1 MNLTYTQLIS
11 QNRNFRNL
19 LWGQFISELGNW
31 FNFVAGLGIVRLV
44 SGGSPVAAG
53 MLLFWRTLPFA
64 LLMPFAGTIADRYSR
79 KKILIV
85 SDLFRG
91 FCALLFLLITSS
103 EDLWIAYAASILVS
117 GGSAFFDAAKNAA
130 TPNITGEDGLL
141 SGTALMFST
150 RFLLMAVG
158 AALGGLAIVIFGYK
172 VAFIINSASFFIS
185 AISIS
190 LIPEDAMSE
199 KTPAQRIAEYVE
211 KKRTT
216 FMEEVREGLYYTV
229 KNPFALTILL
239 MNIIWAAGGGAT
251 NIVFEGL
258 SVNVFATEDMNAD
271 FVFSAL
277 LTANG
282 IGLTIGMLI
291 AHRVEGFVTR
301 KGVRRLFMGWA
312 LILHG
317 VLFAIGGFM
326 PTIWLTL
333 ILIIMSRT
341 LIGAEYA
348 VQETMFQRSLPDR
361 IRGRISTLDRGAEIT
376 VYSIASF
383 VAGIALTVIS
393 AQSATAI
400 AGLIAGGAGVVWLIR
415 SRKSEDYGVVQK
427 RNEPYAGM
435 EIHKS
440 QI

>member
-44 SGGSPVAAG
+44 SGGSPIAAG

-85 SDLFRG
+85 SDVFRG
-91 FCALLFLLITSS
+91 FCALIFLLVSKP
-103 EDLWIAYAASILVS
+103 EHLWIAYAASILVS

-150 RFLLMAVG
+150 RFLLMAIG
-158 AALGGLAIVIFGYK
+158 AALGGVAIVIFGYK

-199 KTPAQRIAEYVE
+199 KTPAQRVAEYIE
-211 KKRTT
+211 KKKTT
-216 FMEEVREGLYYTV
+216 FMEEVREGLHYTI

-239 MNIIWAAGGGAT
+239 MNIIWAAGGGMT

-258 SVNVFATEDMNAD
+258 SVSVFSNETMNVD
-271 FVFSAL
+271 FVYSAL

-291 AHRVEGFVTR
+291 AHRVEFIVTR
-301 KGVRRLFMGWA
+301 KGIRRLFMGWA

-326 PTIWLTL
+326 PTLWLTL

-361 IRGRISTLDRGAEIT
+361 IRGRITTLDRGAEIT
-376 VYSIASF
+376 VYSFASI
-383 VAGIALTVIS
+383 VAGVALTVIS
-393 AQSATAI
+393 AQLATAI

-415 SRKSEDYGVVQK
+415 SRKSEDYGVFPK
-427 RNEPYAGM
+427 RKEPYAGM

-440 QI
+440 QV

>member
-1 MNLTYTQLIS
+1 MNLSYRQLIS

-44 SGGSPVAAG
+44 SGESPIAAG

-64 LLMPFAGTIADRYSR
+64 LLMPFAGTLADRYSR
-79 KKILIV
+79 KKILIM
-85 SDLFRG
+85 SDIFRG
-91 FCALLFLLITSS
+91 ICALIFLFVSKP
-103 EDLWIAYAASILVS
+103 EDLWIAYLASILVS
-117 GGSAFFDAAKNAA
+117 GGSAFFDGAKNAA
-130 TPNITGEDGLL
+130 TPNITGQDGLL
-141 SGTALMFST
+141 SGTALMFTT

-158 AALGGLAIVIFGYK
+158 AALGGVAILFFGYK
-172 VAFIINSASFFIS
+172 VAFLINSISFFVS
-185 AISIS
+185 AFSIS
-190 LIPEDAMSE
+190 LIPEDAMRE
-199 KTPAQRIAEYVE
+199 KTPAQRVAEYIH
-211 KKRTT
+211 KKKTT
-216 FMEEVREGLYYTV
+216 FIEEIKEGFHYTV

-258 SVNVFATEDMNAD
+258 SVNVFSNETMNTD
-271 FVFSAL
+271 FVYSAL

-291 AHRVEGFVTR
+291 AHRVEAYVER
-301 KGVRRLFMGWA
+301 KKVRRLFMGWA

-326 PTIWLTL
+326 PNLWLVL
-333 ILIIMSRT
+333 FFIILSRT
-341 LIGAEYA
+341 LIGAEYV

-376 VYSIASF
+376 VYSFASF
-383 VAGIALTVIS
+383 AAGIALTIIS
-393 AQSATAI
+393 AQMATAI
-400 AGLIAGGAGVVWLIR
+400 AGLIAGCAGVVWLIR
-415 SRKSEDYGVVQK
+415 SRKSEDYGKFPVSND
-427 RNEPYAGM
+427 RYNSL
-435 EIHKS
+435 EIHRS